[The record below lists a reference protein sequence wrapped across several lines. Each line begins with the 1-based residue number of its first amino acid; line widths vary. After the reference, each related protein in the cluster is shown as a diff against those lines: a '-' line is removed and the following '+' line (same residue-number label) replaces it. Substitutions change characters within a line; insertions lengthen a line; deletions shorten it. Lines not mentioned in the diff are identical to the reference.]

1 MTLLATFM
9 IAIEA
14 LRLNALR
21 TALAMLGI
29 IIGVAAVITMASIST
44 GASKRVE
51 EHISSLGT
59 NLLIAR
65 PGSNR
70 SGGRRGGAGTSESF
84 SEKDVT
90 AIRNNVADIAAIS
103 GVVNASGA
111 VVYGNNNWQTGVQGV
126 HADFHIVRAW
136 EVASG
141 VPLTNEDVSR
151 KTKVAVI
158 GQTVAEELF
167 GSQSPLGERIRIKNI
182 PFEVIGVLAE
192 KGQSGM
198 GRDQDDTILV
208 PISTART
215 RLVGREGAVAE
226 PVQMMYISV
235 REGADMALVQEDVET
250 LLMQRRKVKPGAQ
263 ANFDVR
269 NMSEFIE
276 ARTATQKTMGMLLA
290 TSAAISLVVGGIG
303 IMNIMLVSVTER
315 TREIGLRMAV
325 GARGRDILIQFLVE
339 AITLCLVGGMIGLA
353 VGAGCSGLVAH
364 YADWPVLMDPVYI
377 ALALAGS
384 ATVGLFFGFYPARR
398 ASRLNPIDALR
409 YE

>member
-1 MTLLATFM
+1 MTLFAAFLVAL
-9 IAIEA
+9 EA

-44 GASKRVE
+44 GAAKRVE

-70 SGGRRGGAGTSESF
+70 MGGRRGGAGTSESF
-84 SEKDVT
+84 SEKDVA
-90 AIRNNVADIAAIS
+90 AIKTGVYDIAAIS

-111 VVYGNNNWQTGVQGV
+111 VVYGNTNWQTGVQGV
-126 HADFHIVRAW
+126 HADFHIARAW
-136 EVASG
+136 GVASG
-141 VPLTNEDVSR
+141 SPLTDEDIRR
-151 KTKVAVI
+151 KSKVAVI

-182 PFEVIGVLAE
+182 PFEVVGVLAE

-215 RLVGREGAVAE
+215 RLVGREGSVAE
-226 PVQMMYISV
+226 PVQMMFISV
-235 REGADMALVQEDVET
+235 RDGADMSRVQDDIET
-250 LLMQRRKVKPGAQ
+250 LLMERRNIKPGAQ

-276 ARTATQKTMGMLLA
+276 ARTATQNTMGMLLA

-325 GARGRDILIQFLVE
+325 GARGRDILVQFLVE

-364 YADWPVLMDPVYI
+364 YAGWPVLMDPLYVI
-377 ALALAGS
+377 LALAGS

-398 ASRLNPIDALR
+398 ASQLNPIDALR